1 MVRVELR
8 GFLPLVV
15 AHICQRLMPPKAVV
29 KEVEEEMKEV
39 EEEMKDV
46 RVKNWTWVGRL
57 R

>member
-1 MVRVELR
+1 M
-8 GFLPLVV
+8 VV

-29 KEVEEEMKEV
+29 KEVEEEV
-39 EEEMKDV
+39 EEEMKGV

>member
-1 MVRVELR
+1 M
-8 GFLPLVV
+8 
-15 AHICQRLMPPKAVV
+15 AHICQRLMPPEAVV
-29 KEVEEEMKEV
+29 EEVEEEVEEV

>member
-1 MVRVELR
+1 M
-8 GFLPLVV
+8 VV

-29 KEVEEEMKEV
+29 KEVEEEVVKEV